1 MADTFI
7 YIKSIMNSNQTI
19 SFSRSDKAKFF
30 RTLNKR
36 VNTYFKENKIRRTG
50 NWKLYTKAIIMFAVF
65 LVPLVLILTV
75 PMPQWA
81 LLLLTVVIGIGMAG
95 VGMNVMHDSNH
106 ESFSSKKWVNK
117 LMGSSIYILA
127 GNVYNWKVQHNVLHH
142 TFTNIQGHDED
153 IDAGRIIRFS
163 KHSKWLG
170 IHKFQKYYSIFLYGL
185 LTINWAI
192 TTDFKQM
199 HKYLK
204 RKLSYGDF
212 PNPAKEW
219 TVLVI
224 TKIIYYLLWIVLP
237 LLVLDIAW
245 WKVLIGFFV
254 MHYTAGMILSVV
266 FQLAHVV
273 PKTEMPLPDKD
284 GNLEHT
290 WAIHQ
295 LYTTSNFAPTNKIV
309 SWYTGGLNHQVE
321 HHIFPHIS
329 HIHYGKI
336 AKIVK
341 DTANEFNLPYNEYKT
356 FRKALIEHFNQLKTL
371 GVKPEYA

>member
-1 MADTFI
+1 MT
-7 YIKSIMNSNQTI
+7 NNTI
-19 SFSRSDKAKFF
+19 SFSRTDKAIFF
-30 RTLNKR
+30 KTLNKR
-36 VNTYFKENKIRRTG
+36 VNAYFKENGLKRTG
-50 NWKLYTKAIIMFAVF
+50 NWKLYSKAIIMFSIF
-65 LVPLVLILTV
+65 LVPLVLILTIS
-75 PMPQWA
+75 MPQWV
-81 LLLLTVVIGIGMAG
+81 LLILTVVIGIGMAG

-117 LMGSSIYILA
+117 IMGSSMYILA

-142 TFTNIQGHDED
+142 TFTNIPGYDED
-153 IDAGRIIRFS
+153 IDAGRIIRFN
-163 KHSKWLG
+163 KNSKWLK
-170 IHKFQKYYSIFLYGL
+170 IHQFQKYYSFFLYGL

-192 TTDFKQM
+192 TTDFRQM

-204 RKLSYGDF
+204 RKLSYGKF
-212 PNPAKEW
+212 PNPATEW
-219 TVLVI
+219 TTLIV
-224 TKIIYYLLWIVLP
+224 TKLLYYFLWIVLP

-254 MHYTAGMILSVV
+254 MHYTAGIILSIV
-266 FQLAHVV
+266 FQLAHIV
-273 PKTEMPLPDKD
+273 PMAEMPLPDKE

-290 WAIHQ
+290 WAVHQ
-295 LYTTSNFAPTNKIV
+295 LYTTTNFAPNNKFI

-341 DTANEFNLPYNEYKT
+341 ETALEYDLPYNEYKT
-356 FRKALIEHFNQLKTL
+356 FTKAIAEHFNQLKTL
-371 GVKPEYA
+371 GAKPAYA

>member
-1 MADTFI
+1 MT
-7 YIKSIMNSNQTI
+7 SNTI
-19 SFSRSDKAKFF
+19 SFSRTEKAIFF
-30 RTLNKR
+30 KTLNKR
-36 VNTYFKENKIRRTG
+36 VNAYFKENELKRTG
-50 NWKLYTKAIIMFAVF
+50 NWKLYTKAVVMFGLF
-65 LVPLVLILTV
+65 LAPLIVILTV
-75 PMPQWA
+75 SMPQLA

-106 ESFSSKKWVNK
+106 ESFSNKKWVNK
-117 LMGSSIYILA
+117 VMGSSMYILA

-142 TFTNIQGHDED
+142 TFTNIPGYDED
-153 IDAGRIIRFS
+153 IDAGRIIRFN
-163 KHSKWLG
+163 KNTKWLK
-170 IHKFQKYYSIFLYGL
+170 IHQFQKYYSFLLYGL

-192 TTDFKQM
+192 TTDFRQM

-204 RKLSYGDF
+204 RKLSYGKF
-212 PNPAKEW
+212 PNPAAEW
-219 TVLVI
+219 TTLIV

-254 MHYTAGMILSVV
+254 MHYTAGIILSIV
-266 FQLAHVV
+266 FQLAHIV
-273 PKTEMPLPDKD
+273 PMAEMPLPDKE

-290 WAIHQ
+290 WAVHQ
-295 LYTTSNFAPTNKIV
+295 LYTTANFAPDNKFI

-329 HIHYGKI
+329 HIHYEKL

-341 DTANEFNLPYNEYKT
+341 ETAFEYNLPYNEYKT
-356 FRKALIEHFNQLKTL
+356 FTKAILEHFNQLKTM
-371 GVKPEYA
+371 GAKPAYA

>member
-1 MADTFI
+1 MT
-7 YIKSIMNSNQTI
+7 NNTI
-19 SFSRSDKAKFF
+19 SFSRTDKAIFF
-30 RTLNKR
+30 KTLNKR
-36 VNTYFKENKIRRTG
+36 VNAYFKENGLKRTG
-50 NWKLYTKAIIMFAVF
+50 NWKLYSKAIIMFSIF
-65 LVPLVLILTV
+65 LVPLVLILTIS
-75 PMPQWA
+75 MPQWV

-117 LMGSSIYILA
+117 IMGSSMYSLA

-142 TFTNIQGHDED
+142 TFTNIPGFDED
-153 IDAGRIIRFS
+153 IDAGRIIRFN
-163 KHSKWLG
+163 KNSKWLK
-170 IHKFQKYYSIFLYGL
+170 IHQFQKYYSFFLYGL

-192 TTDFKQM
+192 TTDFRQM
-199 HKYLK
+199 RKYLK
-204 RKLSYGDF
+204 RKLSYGKF
-212 PNPAKEW
+212 PNPATEW
-219 TVLVI
+219 TTLIV
-224 TKIIYYLLWIVLP
+224 TKLLYYFLWIVLP

-254 MHYTAGMILSVV
+254 MHYTAGIILSIV
-266 FQLAHVV
+266 FQLAHIV
-273 PKTEMPLPDKD
+273 PMAEMPLPDKE

-290 WAIHQ
+290 WAVHQ
-295 LYTTSNFAPTNKIV
+295 LYTTTNFAPNNKFM

-341 DTANEFNLPYNEYKT
+341 ETAREYDLPYNEYKT
-356 FRKALIEHFNQLKTL
+356 FTKAIAEHFNQLKTL
-371 GVKPEYA
+371 CAKPAYA

>member
-1 MADTFI
+1 MT
-7 YIKSIMNSNQTI
+7 NNTI
-19 SFSRSDKAKFF
+19 SFSRTDNANFF
-30 RTLNKR
+30 KTLNKR
-36 VNTYFKENKIRRTG
+36 VNAYFKENELKRTG
-50 NWKLYTKAIIMFAVF
+50 NWKLYTKAIVMFGVF
-65 LVPLVLILTV
+65 LIPLIVILV
-75 PMPQWA
+75 VSMPQWA

-117 LMGSSIYILA
+117 VMGSSMYILA

-142 TFTNIQGHDED
+142 SFTNIQGHDED
-153 IDAGRIIRFS
+153 IDAGRIIRFT
-163 KHSKWLG
+163 KHAKWLK
-170 IHKFQKYYSIFLYGL
+170 IHQFQKYYSIFLYGL

-192 TTDFKQM
+192 TTDFRQM

-204 RKLSYGDF
+204 RKLSYGKF
-212 PNPAKEW
+212 PNPATEW
-219 TVLVI
+219 TTLIVTKLV
-224 TKIIYYLLWIVLP
+224 YYFMWIVLP

-273 PKTEMPLPDKD
+273 PKTDMPLPDKD

-290 WAIHQ
+290 WAVHQ
-295 LYTTSNFAPTNKIV
+295 LHTTSNFAPTNKFI

-341 DTANEFNLPYNEYKT
+341 ETALEFNLPYHEYKT
-356 FRKALIEHFNQLKTL
+356 FTKAIAEHFNQLKTL
-371 GVKPEYA
+371 GVKPAYA

>member
-1 MADTFI
+1 MT
-7 YIKSIMNSNQTI
+7 NNTI
-19 SFSRSDKAKFF
+19 SFSRTDKAIFF
-30 RTLNKR
+30 KTLNKR
-36 VNTYFKENKIRRTG
+36 VNAYFKENGLKRTG
-50 NWKLYTKAIIMFAVF
+50 NWKLYTKAIIMFGVF
-65 LVPLVLILTV
+65 LLPLVLILTV
-75 PMPQWA
+75 SMPQWV

-117 LMGSSIYILA
+117 IMGSSMYILA

-142 TFTNIQGHDED
+142 TFTNIPGFDED
-153 IDAGRIIRFS
+153 IDAGRIIRFN
-163 KHSKWLG
+163 KNSKWLK
-170 IHKFQKYYSIFLYGL
+170 IHQFQKYYSFFLYGL

-192 TTDFKQM
+192 TTDFRQM
-199 HKYLK
+199 RKYLK
-204 RKLSYGDF
+204 RKLSYGKF
-212 PNPAKEW
+212 PNPATEW
-219 TVLVI
+219 TTLIV
-224 TKIIYYLLWIVLP
+224 TKLLYYFLWIVLP

-254 MHYTAGMILSVV
+254 MHYTAGIILSIV
-266 FQLAHVV
+266 FQLAHIV
-273 PKTEMPLPDKD
+273 PLAEMPLPDKE

-290 WAIHQ
+290 WAVHQ
-295 LYTTSNFAPTNKIV
+295 LYTTTNFAPNNKFI

-341 DTANEFNLPYNEYKT
+341 ETALEYDLPYNEYKT
-356 FRKALIEHFNQLKTL
+356 FTKAISEHFNQLKTL
-371 GVKPEYA
+371 GAKPAYA

>member
-1 MADTFI
+1 
-7 YIKSIMNSNQTI
+7 MNYKQVT
-19 SFSRSDKAKFF
+19 FSRIDSAKFF
-30 RTLNKR
+30 KILNKR
-36 VNTYFKENKIRRTG
+36 VNHYFKENKIARTG
-50 NWKLYTKAIIMFAVF
+50 NWKLYIKAIIMFSVF
-65 LVPLVLILTV
+65 LIPLILIFTV

-81 LLLLTVVIGIGMAG
+81 LLIMTVIIGVGMAG

-106 ESFSSKKWVNK
+106 ESFSSKKWVNR

-142 TFTNIQGHDED
+142 TFTNIQGKDED

-163 KHSKWLG
+163 KHAKWLK
-170 IHKFQKYYSIFLYGL
+170 IHKFQKYYSFFLYGL

-199 HKYLK
+199 HNYLK
-204 RKLSYGDF
+204 RKLSYGKF

-219 TVLVI
+219 TVLII
-224 TKIIYYLLWIVLP
+224 TKAFYYLIWIVLP
-237 LLVLDIAW
+237 LLILDVAW

-254 MHYTAGMILSVV
+254 MHYTAGIILSVV

-273 PKTEMPLPDKD
+273 PKTEMPLPDEK
-284 GNLEHT
+284 GNMKRT

-295 LYTTSNFAPTNKIV
+295 FYTTSNFAPTNKFV

-341 DTANEFNLPYNEYKT
+341 KTALEFNLPYNEYKT
-356 FRKALIEHFNQLKTL
+356 TRKAIIEHFKQLKTL
-371 GVKPEYA
+371 GEKPALSAS

>member
-1 MADTFI
+1 MTT
-7 YIKSIMNSNQTI
+7 NTI
-19 SFSRSDKAKFF
+19 SFSRTDKAIFF
-30 RTLNKR
+30 KTLNKR
-36 VNTYFKENKIRRTG
+36 VNAYFKENGLKRTG
-50 NWKLYTKAIIMFAVF
+50 NWKLYSKAIIMFSVF

-75 PMPQWA
+75 SMPQWV
-81 LLLLTVVIGIGMAG
+81 LLLLTFVIGIGMAG

-117 LMGSSIYILA
+117 IMGSSMYILA

-142 TFTNIQGHDED
+142 SFTNIHGHDED

-163 KHSKWLG
+163 KNAKWLQV
-170 IHKFQKYYSIFLYGL
+170 HKFQKYYSIFLYGL

-192 TTDFKQM
+192 TTDFIQM
-199 HKYLK
+199 RKYLK
-204 RKLSYGDF
+204 RKLSYGKF
-212 PNPAKEW
+212 PNPATEW
-219 TVLVI
+219 STLIVTKLV
-224 TKIIYYLLWIVLP
+224 YYFMWIVLP

-273 PKTEMPLPDKD
+273 PNTEMPLPDKE

-290 WAIHQ
+290 WAVHQ
-295 LYTTSNFAPTNKIV
+295 LYTTSNFAPANKFI

-341 DTANEFNLPYNEYKT
+341 ETALEYDLPYNEYKT
-356 FRKALIEHFNQLKTL
+356 FQKAIVEHFNQLKTL
-371 GVKPEYA
+371 GAKPAYA

>member
-1 MADTFI
+1 MT
-7 YIKSIMNSNQTI
+7 NNTI
-19 SFSRSDKAKFF
+19 SFSRTDKAIFF
-30 RTLNKR
+30 KTLNKR
-36 VNTYFKENKIRRTG
+36 VNAYFKENGLKRTG
-50 NWKLYTKAIIMFAVF
+50 NWKLYSKAIIMFSIF
-65 LVPLVLILTV
+65 LVPLVLILTISL
-75 PMPQWA
+75 PQWV

-117 LMGSSIYILA
+117 IMGSSMYILA

-142 TFTNIQGHDED
+142 TFTNIPGYDED
-153 IDAGRIIRFS
+153 IDAGRIIRFN
-163 KHSKWLG
+163 KNSKWLK
-170 IHKFQKYYSIFLYGL
+170 IHQFQKYYSFFLYGL

-192 TTDFKQM
+192 TTDFRQM
-199 HKYLK
+199 RKYLK
-204 RKLSYGDF
+204 RKLSYGKF
-212 PNPAKEW
+212 PNPATEW
-219 TVLVI
+219 TTLIV
-224 TKIIYYLLWIVLP
+224 TKLLYYFLWIVLP

-254 MHYTAGMILSVV
+254 MHYTAGIILSIV
-266 FQLAHVV
+266 FQLAHIV
-273 PKTEMPLPDKD
+273 PLAEMPLPDKE

-290 WAIHQ
+290 WAVHQ
-295 LYTTSNFAPTNKIV
+295 LYTTTNFAPNNKFI

-341 DTANEFNLPYNEYKT
+341 ETALEYDLPYNEYKT
-356 FRKALIEHFNQLKTL
+356 FTKAIAEHFNQLKTL
-371 GVKPEYA
+371 GAKPAYA

>member
-1 MADTFI
+1 MINKTL
-7 YIKSIMNSNQTI
+7 
-19 SFSRSDKAKFF
+19 SFSRIDKAKFF

-36 VNTYFKENKIRRTG
+36 VNAYFIENKIKRTG
-50 NWKLYTKAIIMFAVF
+50 NWKLYSKALIMFAVF
-65 LVPLVLILTV
+65 LIPLVLILTV
-75 PMPQWA
+75 AMPQWV

-117 LMGSSIYILA
+117 IMGSSIYILA

-163 KHSKWLG
+163 KHAKWFK

-185 LTINWAI
+185 LTLNWAI
-192 TTDFKQM
+192 TTDFIQM
-199 HKYLK
+199 RNYLK
-204 RKLSYGDF
+204 RKLSYGKF

-219 TVLVI
+219 TLLIV
-224 TKIIYYLLWIVLP
+224 TKLIYYTLWIALP

-245 WKVLIGFFV
+245 WKVLLGFFV
-254 MHYTAGMILSVV
+254 MHYTAGMILSVI

-284 GNLEHT
+284 GNLKHT

-295 LYTTSNFAPTNKIV
+295 LYTTSNFAPKNKFI

-321 HHIFPHIS
+321 HHIFPNIS
-329 HIHYGKI
+329 HIHYSKI

-341 DTANEFNLPYNEYKT
+341 ATASEFNLPYNEYKT
-356 FRKALIEHFNQLKTL
+356 TRKAILEHFKQLKSL
-371 GVKPEYA
+371 GVKPSYA

>member
-1 MADTFI
+1 MT
-7 YIKSIMNSNQTI
+7 NNTI
-19 SFSRSDKAKFF
+19 SFSRTDKAIFF
-30 RTLNKR
+30 KTLNKR
-36 VNTYFKENKIRRTG
+36 VNAYFKESGLKRTG
-50 NWKLYTKAIIMFAVF
+50 NWKLYTKAIIMFSVF

-75 PMPQWA
+75 AMPQWA

-106 ESFSSKKWVNK
+106 ESFSNKKWVNK
-117 LMGSSIYILA
+117 IMGSSIYILA

-142 TFTNIQGHDED
+142 TFTNIPGFDED
-153 IDAGRIIRFS
+153 IDAGRIIRFN
-163 KHSKWLG
+163 KNAKWLK
-170 IHKFQKYYSIFLYGL
+170 IHQFQKYYSFFLYGL

-204 RKLSYGDF
+204 RKLSYGKF
-212 PNPAKEW
+212 PNPATEW
-219 TVLVI
+219 TTLII
-224 TKIIYYLLWIVLP
+224 TKLVYYLLWIVLP

-254 MHYTAGMILSVV
+254 MHYTAGIILSVV
-266 FQLAHVV
+266 FQLAHIV
-273 PKTEMPLPDKD
+273 PMAEMPLPDKD

-290 WAIHQ
+290 WAVHQ
-295 LYTTSNFAPTNKIV
+295 LYTTTNFAPNNKFI

-321 HHIFPHIS
+321 HHIFPQIS

-341 DTANEFNLPYNEYKT
+341 ETAMEYNLPYNEYKT
-356 FRKALIEHFNQLKTL
+356 FTKAIAEHFNQLKAL
-371 GVKPEYA
+371 GAKPAYA

>member
-1 MADTFI
+1 MINKA
-7 YIKSIMNSNQTI
+7 I
-19 SFSRSDKAKFF
+19 SFSRIDKAKFF

-36 VNTYFKENKIRRTG
+36 VNTYFKEHNIERTG
-50 NWKLYTKAIIMFAVF
+50 NWKLYLKAVIMFAIF
-65 LVPLVLILTV
+65 LVPLILILTV
-75 PMPQWA
+75 TMPQWA
-81 LLLLTVVIGIGMAG
+81 LLVLTIVIGVGMAG

-142 TFTNIQGHDED
+142 TFTNVEGHDED

-163 KHSKWLG
+163 KHSKWLP

-199 HKYLK
+199 HSYLK
-204 RKLSYGDF
+204 RKLSYGEF

-219 TVLVI
+219 TVLII
-224 TKIIYYLLWIVLP
+224 TKILYYLLWIVLP
-237 LLVLDIAW
+237 LVILDIAW
-245 WKVLIGFFV
+245 WKVLLGFFV
-254 MHYTAGMILSVV
+254 MHYTAGMILSVI
-266 FQLAHVV
+266 FQLAHIV
-273 PKTEMPLPDKD
+273 PKTSMPIPDKD

-295 LYTTSNFAPTNKIV
+295 LYTTANFAPSNKFI

-341 DTANEFNLPYNEYKT
+341 ETATEFNLPYNEYKT
-356 FRKALIEHFNQLKTL
+356 FSKAIKEHFNQLKAL
-371 GVKPEYA
+371 GVKPTYT

>member
-1 MADTFI
+1 MT
-7 YIKSIMNSNQTI
+7 NNNI
-19 SFSRSDKAKFF
+19 SFSTTDKARFF

-36 VNTYFKENKIRRTG
+36 VNAYFKENGIKRTG
-50 NWKLYTKAIIMFAVF
+50 NWKLYRKAIVMFSVF
-65 LVPLVLILTV
+65 LIPLVLILTV

-81 LLLLTVVIGIGMAG
+81 LLLLTIVIGVGMAG

-106 ESFSSKKWVNK
+106 DSFSSKKWVNK

-142 TFTNIQGHDED
+142 TFTNIQGYDED

-163 KHSKWLG
+163 KNSKWLPV
-170 IHKFQKYYSIFLYGL
+170 HQFQKFYSIFLYGL

-192 TTDFKQM
+192 TTDFKQTY
-199 HKYLK
+199 KYLK
-204 RKLSYGDF
+204 RKLSYGEF
-212 PNPAKEW
+212 PNPATQW
-219 TVLVI
+219 TTLII
-224 TKIIYYLLWIVLP
+224 TKIVYYLLWIVLP
-237 LLVLDIAW
+237 ILILDIAW

-273 PKTEMPLPDKD
+273 PNTEMPLPDKE

-295 LYTTSNFAPTNKIV
+295 LYTTSNFAPKNKLV
-309 SWYTGGLNHQVE
+309 SYFTGGLNHQVE

-336 AKIVK
+336 SKIVK
-341 DTANEFNLPYNEYKT
+341 ETAKEFNLPYNEYKT
-356 FRKALIEHFNQLKTL
+356 MRKAIKEHFNQLTTL
-371 GVKPEYA
+371 GVKPAYA

>member
-1 MADTFI
+1 MTD
-7 YIKSIMNSNQTI
+7 NTI
-19 SFSRSDKAKFF
+19 NFSRTDNANFF

-36 VNTYFKENKIRRTG
+36 INTYFKENEIKKTG
-50 NWKLYTKAIIMFAVF
+50 NWKLYTKAIIMFSMF
-65 LVPLVLILTV
+65 LVPLILILTV
-75 PMPQWA
+75 SMPQWA

-117 LMGSSIYILA
+117 VMGSSIYILA

-142 TFTNIQGHDED
+142 SFTNIQGHDED

-163 KHSKWLG
+163 RHAKWLR
-170 IHKFQKYYSIFLYGL
+170 IHQFQKYYSIFLYGL

-199 HKYLK
+199 RKYLK
-204 RKLSYGDF
+204 RKLSYGKF
-212 PNPAKEW
+212 PNPATEW
-219 TVLVI
+219 TTLII
-224 TKIIYYLLWIVLP
+224 TKLIYYMLWIVLP
-237 LLVLDIAW
+237 ILVLDISW

-254 MHYTAGMILSVV
+254 MHYTAGMILSLV

-273 PKTEMPLPDKD
+273 PNTEMPLPDKE

-290 WAIHQ
+290 WAVHQ
-295 LYTTSNFAPTNKIV
+295 LYTTSNFAPTNKLV

-321 HHIFPHIS
+321 HHIFPNIS

-336 AKIVK
+336 SKIVK
-341 DTANEFNLPYNEYKT
+341 ETALEFNLPYNEYKT
-356 FRKALIEHFNQLKTL
+356 FKKAVIEHFNQLKTL
-371 GVKPEYA
+371 GVKPAYT